1 MTIDIKLL
9 SQLSTEQRSAFEA
22 RFDKLKELIA
32 QDGNSVSVEE
42 IDGEEKL
49 VYRNSRSEFI
59 SSEPLQVLID

>member
-1 MTIDIKLL
+1 MTIDIKLI
-9 SQLSTEQRSAFEA
+9 SQLSTDQRAIFDT
-22 RFDKLKELIA
+22 RFSRLQALNA

-42 IDGEEKL
+42 IDGEEKI